1 MCAFSFKLVTHLL
14 NVSALESFIRN
25 KYERK
30 LYIKKD
36 GEPPENP
43 KSTVDRLKSDNKEE
57 KEKEKKVF

>member
-1 MCAFSFKLVTHLL
+1 ML